1 MQTYPP
7 PRKASYQRKTLRLT
21 QRKKILVQQPMS
33 ERLTAALLR
42 MIATKPNLTISY
54 GTQQNETI
62 LLRIRQGGEKIEGA
76 YQLIAGEQGIDLTAS
91 SETGTFY
98 GLMTLQQIL
107 DQADD
112 TISCFAIEDQPDFD
126 QRGVMLDISRCKVPT
141 VTSLKRLIDQFACL
155 KINQLQ
161 LYTEHTFAFSG
172 HERVWVDSSPLNS
185 NDILCL
191 KRHCNERFIDL
202 VPNLNSFGHFER
214 WLRYPEYHQYAECP
228 NGFTHPLSNTR
239 SDTGST
245 LRPNQK
251 SLDLLAELYGE
262 YLPLFDGKLFN
273 IGGDEPWELGLGWSK
288 KKCAKKGTTQVYVD
302 FLARINKLSN
312 QYDRRTQFWS
322 DIVLRQPRSLGQLPK
337 DMIALNW
344 GYEGDHPFK
353 RECEHMANQGL
364 DFYVC
369 PGTSSWNSLTGRI
382 DNARKNLAN
391 AARNGLN
398 TGSCGYLVTDWG
410 DNGHHQYLP
419 ISYPGFILAACHSW
433 NHKAAHRID
442 LAGAINQVFFK
453 EPGTETAELLVR
465 LGQVASLAPS
475 RIRNAT
481 LFNRTLFWSMRNEP
495 STTQTVS
502 DEQLQNCVNEL
513 TSISQALPSSD
524 STNLKLVQD
533 EIRNAARMSIHGVHR
548 LLSFRNNAVKKQQLD
563 ADISKIIAEH
573 ERLWLARNAPG
584 GLRESVQ
591 HLANTIEPWR

>member
-1 MQTYPP
+1 
-7 PRKASYQRKTLRLT
+7 
-21 QRKKILVQQPMS
+21 
-33 ERLTAALLR
+33 
-42 MIATKPNLTISY
+42 
-54 GTQQNETI
+54 
-62 LLRIRQGGEKIEGA
+62 
-76 YQLIAGEQGIDLTAS
+76 
-91 SETGTFY
+91 
-98 GLMTLQQIL
+98 
-107 DQADD
+107 
-112 TISCFAIEDQPDFD
+112 
-126 QRGVMLDISRCKVPT
+126 
-141 VTSLKRLIDQFACL
+141 
-155 KINQLQ
+155 
-161 LYTEHTFAFSG
+161 
-172 HERVWVDSSPLNS
+172 
-185 NDILCL
+185 
-191 KRHCNERFIDL
+191 
-202 VPNLNSFGHFER
+202 HFER

-353 RECEHMANQGL
+353 RECEHMADQGL

-433 NHKAAHRID
+433 NHKAARRID
-442 LAGAINQVFFK
+442 LAGAINQVFLK
-453 EPGTETAELLVR
+453 EP
-465 LGQVASLAPS
+465 
-475 RIRNAT
+475 
-481 LFNRTLFWSMRNEP
+481 
-495 STTQTVS
+495 
-502 DEQLQNCVNEL
+502 
-513 TSISQALPSSD
+513 
-524 STNLKLVQD
+524 
-533 EIRNAARMSIHGVHR
+533 
-548 LLSFRNNAVKKQQLD
+548 
-563 ADISKIIAEH
+563 
-573 ERLWLARNAPG
+573 
-584 GLRESVQ
+584 
-591 HLANTIEPWR
+591 